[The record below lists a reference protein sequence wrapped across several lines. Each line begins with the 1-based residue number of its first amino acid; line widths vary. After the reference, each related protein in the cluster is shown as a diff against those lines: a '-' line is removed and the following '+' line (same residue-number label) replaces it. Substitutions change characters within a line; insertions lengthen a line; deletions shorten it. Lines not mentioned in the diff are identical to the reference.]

1 MELKLAHLMIEK
13 QQGKI
18 INPQRVKITELENQ
32 VSHLKAIE
40 LNRIKYIKILQAMLR
55 SPKMCDL
62 F

>member
-1 MELKLAHLMIEK
+1 MIEK
-13 QQGKI
+13 QQEQI
-18 INPQRVKITELENQ
+18 INPQRVKIAELENQ

-40 LNRIKYIKILQAMLR
+40 LNKIKYIKVLQAMIR